1 MTDPTPTAE
10 DRAAAQAV
18 WDAFWPGGNC
28 GEPPAEGLTW
38 ERIAEI
44 MASHRPKPTA
54 VDDETH
60 HDEAAE
66 EMVRLIS
73 FWVAEGQ
80 SYTDMKPQVKRWLR
94 THYGPL
100 REYAEPAVDDEMHG
114 RVASII
120 GNGID
125 TNSSIT
131 DEEIEDTLRTH
142 YGPLVERVRIAE
154 HALSEFKKDRER
166 TERAF
171 YESAK
176 SERDA
181 LQTEVERLKGEVT
194 GTSERNKELH
204 FYSAQLSSD
213 LADARRRLDGLQDTS
228 RTIRLMF
235 DDGTFTRNTSGDHEK
250 GWALRAIKITK
261 AIGDWC
267 DAMDATEPEDGEG
280 GG

>member
-1 MTDPTPTAE
+1 
-10 DRAAAQAV
+10 
-18 WDAFWPGGNC
+18 
-28 GEPPAEGLTW
+28 
-38 ERIAEI
+38 
-44 MASHRPKPTA
+44 
-54 VDDETH
+54 
-60 HDEAAE
+60 
-66 EMVRLIS
+66 
-73 FWVAEGQ
+73 
-80 SYTDMKPQVKRWLR
+80 
-94 THYGPL
+94 
-100 REYAEPAVDDEMHG
+100 
-114 RVASII
+114 
-120 GNGID
+120 
-125 TNSSIT
+125 
-131 DEEIEDTLRTH
+131 
-142 YGPLVERVRIAE
+142 VRIAE

-267 DAMDATEPEDGEG
+267 DAMDATEPEAGEG
-280 GG
+280 EG